1 MTLRNHPLSPCRL
14 VTLLACVAGTLSAQT
29 TPNETVVE
37 LNPFEVNASLD
48 EGFVAATS
56 LAGGRLAGKLKDT
69 PAAYSVQTREFIDAL
84 NLSDLAEALEWTVNA
99 TSVEE
104 EGRLAIFGNSDQT
117 LSIRGI
123 TSPGRQ
129 RNYFPLSIRFDSYNL
144 DRFDYSRGPN
154 AILFGTGSF
163 AGTPNVVTKRARL
176 DKNFGRIEAQV
187 GSWDHYRSTFDYNH
201 VLNDKVAV
209 RANLMWQDAD
219 DWRDYQ
225 YDRRK
230 AGTLAMTWELTDST
244 TLSLEAEVG
253 EMEVNKPFSLF
264 SDHFTG
270 WDGTTT
276 FANQVTNATVPP
288 RSVLDPAGVTR
299 WGSDTN
305 PYLVYIPALGG
316 GVIQDFAGSMTTE
329 GGARRNT
336 TGVGGTPRPS
346 GSPSPQL
353 RDRPIIGIPNLFEG
367 RFDAAL
373 AGSAF
378 EVPSPST
385 SLSTDL
391 PTMQQNYETF
401 SAFLNHRFS
410 QNVMSEVGLNVSSE
424 DRKTNYLNGRDL
436 DHVYIDINETLPDGS
451 PNPNFLE
458 PFGQGRRARGI
469 FGTDY
474 VSGRAA
480 IAYLMPET
488 RFGQFTFNVMGGFTS
503 TEFSKR
509 IDSYRLL
516 ATDDPREWG
525 DQEQVWYRYYWNGT
539 DNSVPEITQASVGGQ
554 TIPVGWVGDGARPQ
568 DISKVNT
575 EFGYVQAAVNARL
588 FKERL
593 NLVLAVRHDDL
604 TISQDYNRDYSDYPV
619 NWDGSTV
626 HFMDPAPANF
636 LELSEAEK
644 AKYSP
649 PDLDL
654 QETTFSTG
662 GVWHLTNRFSLFA
675 NYATGFNPPAS
686 ETKLRL
692 DGTVMPTPIS
702 KGWDAGVRV
711 SLLDDKLQASV
722 SRYEAEETAQTF
734 QISFSNH
741 FETLAEAN
749 VVGDLSPEGMN
760 NRGFPLVPAQ
770 PYDQRD
776 LHVEGTEFELV
787 ANLTRNWRI
796 SANAAFADAT
806 SINGYSDS
814 LAFLDQWDSVI
825 PQIVTDAG
833 GIFDSATGRA
843 EVNESI
849 PEEQRPDADSA
860 TNAYNQIYFNFL
872 PNIATEAG
880 KTQKLLGL
888 TEVTA
893 NIFTDYKFSQGI
905 LKGFKVGLGAN
916 YRGEKVVGFRG
927 LDTIQDP
934 SQPGN
939 PHSSAAIDDPTVDEY
954 TPVYGEPYWLT
965 TLTLSYQME
974 LSHDRDLRFQLRV
987 SNLFDEDQVV
997 YGNRT
1002 HQMVPGGDFTTT
1014 AARVATP
1021 TRFRWQEPRNLL
1033 FTTTLSF

>member
-1 MTLRNHPLSPCRL
+1 MTLPKTPLSRRWLIAP
-14 VTLLACVAGTLSAQT
+14 VALLATCLSAQ
-29 TPNETVVE
+29 ETEDDHVVE

-48 EGFVAATS
+48 DGFVAATS
-56 LAGGRLAGKLKDT
+56 LAGGRLAGELKDT

-201 VLNDKVAV
+201 VLNDKIAV
-209 RANLMWQDAD
+209 RANLMWQDAK

-230 AGTLAMTWELTDST
+230 AATVALTWELTDAT
-244 TLSLEAEVG
+244 TLSLEAEAG
-253 EMEVNKPFSLF
+253 KMEENKPFTIF
-264 SDHFTG
+264 SDHFMG
-270 WDGTTT
+270 WDGTTVFPT
-276 FANQVTNATVPP
+276 QVTNATVPP
-288 RSVLDPAGVTR
+288 RSVLDAAGVTR

-305 PYLVYIPALGG
+305 PYLVYIPELG
-316 GVIQDFAGSMTTE
+316 GVIQNFANSMTTE
-329 GGARRNT
+329 GGFRRNT
-336 TGVGGTPRPS
+336 TGVGGTKVPTGAR
-346 GSPSPQL
+346 SPEH
-353 RDRPIIGIPNLFEG
+353 RDRPIIGIPNLYAG

-378 EVPSPST
+378 EVPTASSA
-385 SLSTDL
+385 LSTDE
-391 PTMQQNYETF
+391 PTLSQNYESF
-401 SAFLNHRFS
+401 SGFLSHRFS
-410 QNVMSEVGLNVSSE
+410 RNVMSEIGLNVSSE
-424 DRKTNYLNGRDL
+424 DRLTNYVNGRDL
-436 DHVYIDINETLPDGS
+436 DHVYIDINQTLPDGS
-451 PNPNFLE
+451 PNPYFLE

-488 RFGQFTFNVMGGFTS
+488 RFGQFTFNLMAGFTS
-503 TEFSKR
+503 TDFSKR

-516 ATDDPREWG
+516 ATADPREWG
-525 DQEQVWYRYYWNGT
+525 SQEEVWYRYYWNGSN
-539 DNSVPEITQASVGGQ
+539 NSVPEVNEALINGQ

-568 DISKVNT
+568 DISEVHT
-575 EFGYVQAAVNARL
+575 DFGYVQAAVNARL
-588 FKERL
+588 FKNRL

-604 TISQDYNRDYSDYPV
+604 AISQDYNRAYSDYPE

-626 HFMDPAPANF
+626 HYLDKAPANF
-636 LELSEAEK
+636 LDLSEAEK

-649 PDLDL
+649 PDLEL

-662 GVWHLTNRFSLFA
+662 GVWRLTNSFSLFA

-702 KGWDAGVRV
+702 KGWDAGIWV

-741 FETLAEAN
+741 FENLAEAN

-760 NRGFPLVPAQ
+760 KRGFPLVPAQ

-776 LHVEGTEFELV
+776 LHVEGTEFEVV
-787 ANLTRNWRI
+787 ANLTRNWRL
-796 SANAAFADAT
+796 SANAAFADAS
-806 SINGYSDS
+806 SINGYQDS
-814 LAFLDQWDSVI
+814 LAFLAQWDSVI

-833 GIFDSATGRA
+833 GVFDASTGRA
-843 EVNESI
+843 QVNGSI
-849 PEEQRPDADSA
+849 PEDQRPDADA
-860 TNAYNQIYFNFL
+860 AVNAYNQIYFNFL

-880 KTQKLLGL
+880 KNQKLLGL
-888 TEVTA
+888 TEMTA
-893 NIFTDYKFSQGI
+893 NIFTHYKLTQGV

-934 SQPGN
+934 DKPGD
-939 PHSSAAIDDPTVDEY
+939 PRGSAAIDDPAVDEY
-954 TPVYGEPYWLT
+954 TPVYGDPYWT
-965 TLTLSYQME
+965 ATLTLSYQME
-974 LSHDRDLRFQLRV
+974 LSNDRDLRFQLRV
-987 SNLFDEDQVV
+987 SNLFDEDQVI
-997 YGNRT
+997 YGTRT
-1002 HQMVPGGDFTTT
+1002 HQMAPGGDFVNT

-1021 TRFRWQEPRNLL
+1021 TRFRWQEPRSLL